1 MAKIPFHQL
10 TNGEKYK
17 TFKKRQLFSS
27 AGKWASTIGPLGVL
41 FGVKFNE
48 YFQLVE
54 GQERVKLTIGCVLA
68 IIVACFVIF
77 QDIKKSESTKHLSGA
92 VGWSIALVLC
102 WLLKVVL
109 EDLILILAFEA
120 SGQWAAVGLN
130 AYSDHCKIEADEY
143 KKLARA
149 DGSLGYKTPKKKKV
163 VVQAE
168 SDDWF

>member
-1 MAKIPFHQL
+1 MNNPKIYNFLCQ
-10 TNGEKYK
+10 YD
-17 TFKKRQLFSS
+17 Q
-27 AGKWASTIGPLGVL
+27 
-41 FGVKFNE
+41 NE
-48 YFQLVE
+48 WD
-54 GQERVKLTIGCVLA
+54 A
-68 IIVACFVIF
+68 I
-77 QDIKKSESTKHLSGA
+77 
-92 VGWSIALVLC
+92 
-102 WLLKVVL
+102 L